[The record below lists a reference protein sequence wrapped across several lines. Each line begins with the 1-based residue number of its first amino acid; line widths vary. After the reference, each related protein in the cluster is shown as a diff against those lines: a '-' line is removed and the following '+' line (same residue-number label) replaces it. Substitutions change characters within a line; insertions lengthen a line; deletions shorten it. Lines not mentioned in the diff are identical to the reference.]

1 MLEVICRRESL
12 EGGIQLDCDSCPP
25 GGHDDAL
32 ERVVKEAD
40 ALCPWKMDAIGLQK
54 IMHGWL

>member
-1 MLEVICRRESL
+1 MTPVPQ
-12 EGGIQLDCDSCPP
+12 EGN
-25 GGHDDAL
+25 DDAL

-54 IMHGWL
+54 TMHGWL